1 MPLALFVAFFATSV
15 ASATDCGCNRAPVT
29 KCRMV
34 KRLAL
39 EKVTCTK
46 EVTRLRLKCV
56 TDECGCTRM
65 KLCKE
70 TCEKEVTRFKLSV
83 KCCEKCRTTC
93 ARKRCC
99 DADAEEEAEAPAPT
113 PAGWYCL
120 TQFTKIRTLKATWFQ
135 VAFLFSFKQKFRWLA
150 LVRTISVLW
159 WISHL
164 FLEFRISLYL
174 ESSVDS
180 YPWEKQSRE

>member
-135 VAFLFSFKQKFRWLA
+135 VAFLFSFKQKFYLKNMFWLMD
-150 LVRTISVLW
+150 TITYLKLIFKGRYLNFQGCC
-159 WISHL
+159 ISTK
-164 FLEFRISLYL
+164 FYTMLY
-174 ESSVDS
+174 
-180 YPWEKQSRE
+180 Y